1 MRRAGLSTDAPPPGP
16 PWDLPI
22 QEAPLAFLDLEM
34 TGLDAEKDR
43 VVEICLERWTGDHL
57 DGSVASL
64 VRPPERAG
72 GNAHVHGLDEK
83 ALESAPPFESLADET
98 LRLLEGAVL
107 VAHAAEWD
115 ISFLRAEM
123 KRAGRAFDALHWVD
137 TLVLSRR
144 AFGLESH
151 SLSALCAHFGID
163 PGNRH
168 RATDDVRALRAV
180 FAKCVEVL
188 SPKSVRDLWHVRIAE
203 RHARPEIVEA
213 CTRAAKN
220 GRPVK
225 LTYRPSHRGAHTM
238 RFVITDVTLDS
249 LPHVSGYELPSRSR
263 RTLRADRI
271 LQVDDDDSSAS

>member
-1 MRRAGLSTDAPPPGP
+1 MEPPPSGP
-16 PWDLPI
+16 PWDLPVG
-22 QEAPLAFLDLEM
+22 EAPLAFLDLEM
-34 TGLDAEKDR
+34 TGLDTENDR

-57 DGSVASL
+57 DRVIASL

-83 ALESAPPFESLADET
+83 ALASAPPFEALADDA
-98 LRLLEGAVL
+98 LRLLDGAVI

-115 ISFLRAEM
+115 VSFLRAEM
-123 KRAGRAFDALHWVD
+123 KRAGRSFEATHWVD

-144 AFGLESH
+144 AIGLESH

-180 FAKCVEVL
+180 FAKCVETL
-188 SPKSVRDLWHVRIAE
+188 APASLRDLWHVRIAE
-203 RHARPEIVEA
+203 RHARPAIVEA
-213 CTRAAKN
+213 CTLAAKS
-220 GRPVK
+220 GRSVK

-238 RFVITDVTLDS
+238 RFVITEVTHDA
-249 LPHVSGYELPSRSR
+249 LPQVSGYELPSRSR

-271 LQVDDDDSSAS
+271 LQVDDDDATSGAVGGRG